1 MMRRLCEIPY
11 WMLACTA
18 TQPCVLVALIQC
30 TTMATEVVQVATES
44 EEDVQFQ
51 YLRKNLMQFAVF
63 VVYFCVVFVVFGPP
77 YARLLLHI
85 T

>member
-51 YLRKNLMQFAVF
+51 YLQKNLMQFAVF
-63 VVYFCVVFVVFGPP
+63 VVYFSMVLWFSDPP
-77 YARLLLHI
+77 CARLLLHI